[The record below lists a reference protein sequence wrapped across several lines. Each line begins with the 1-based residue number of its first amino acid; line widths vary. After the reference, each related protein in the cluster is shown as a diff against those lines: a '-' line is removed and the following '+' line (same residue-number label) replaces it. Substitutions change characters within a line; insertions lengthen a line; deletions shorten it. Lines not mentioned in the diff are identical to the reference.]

1 MPAPSYAKMT
11 LAELEREKKK
21 IEKAIE
27 SRQGHEKDSLIK
39 KITALA
45 SSSGFDIGELFD
57 GSDAAPRA
65 ARGKK
70 RASKKVGGKRTSSTK
85 GTTVPPKYRN
95 PDDPTQTWAGRGRQP
110 RWYADKINAGVDPE
124 TMAA

>member
-1 MPAPSYAKMT
+1 MATSYSKMT
-11 LAELEREKKK
+11 LAELEREKAK

-27 SRQGHEKDSLIK
+27 AKQGPEKDNLIK

-45 SSSGFDIGELFD
+45 SNSGFDIGELFD

-70 RASKKVGGKRTSSTK
+70 RASKVRGKRTSSAK
-85 GTTVPPKYRN
+85 GTKVPPKYRN

-110 RWYADKINAGVDPE
+110 RWYADKVAAGVDPE
-124 TMAA
+124 SMAA